1 MDIRAHTPDSR
12 GVSHSRGEI
21 IHSITYI
28 SRQSVI
34 INMERI
40 GVADHC
46 DQQRCSEQHSGVW
59 ALYVL

>member
-46 DQQRCSEQHSGVW
+46 DQQ
-59 ALYVL
+59 